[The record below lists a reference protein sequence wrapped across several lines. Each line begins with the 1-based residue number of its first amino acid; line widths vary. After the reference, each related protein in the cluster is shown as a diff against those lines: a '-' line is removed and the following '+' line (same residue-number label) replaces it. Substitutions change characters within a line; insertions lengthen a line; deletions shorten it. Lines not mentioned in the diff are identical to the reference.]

1 MSLFFQPYEG
11 KLPYLFVSYSH
22 KNSRE
27 VLETITGLNKKLRI
41 WYDEGI
47 PAGSDWPMNIQIHME
62 KCGAVLFFLSK
73 TALASPNC
81 LSEIRTAVSLRRPV
95 LYLPLDDSEPD
106 SEWAKLLNAC
116 TRLDAPQDALSRE
129 QAVLKSPLIKK
140 RFYRKWTD
148 HIPWK
153 AFGFFAALLIFL
165 AAAVLMALLLKG
177 VFDPPAPP
185 ATPSP
190 TLTWTPKPTASPH
203 PTPTVDPNNFPV
215 TFPDVQQENAVRD
228 QLNKYDGSIL
238 RTDLSSVTELY
249 FCGGMYLSDPGSVS
263 YEGGRFKVGSS
274 FVVEGKVK
282 DLSVIGSMGFLQK
295 LALIDQPVT
304 DLQPLTKLVLLEELY
319 LSGCEIS
326 SLEAVSHLP
335 SLKVLHLEHC
345 SVSDLRPLISLPSLQ
360 SVYVSADML
369 PLTVQSERGYEIYL
383 VP

>member
-22 KNSRE
+22 RNSRE
-27 VLETITGLNKKLRI
+27 VLETITLLNKKLRI

-47 PAGSDWPMNIQIHME
+47 PAGSDWPMNIQTHME
-62 KCGAVLFFLSK
+62 QCGAVLFFLSK

-153 AFGFFAALLIFL
+153 AFGFLAALLIFL
-165 AAAVLMALLLKG
+165 AAAVFMALLLNG

-190 TLTWTPKPTASPH
+190 TLEWTLRPTASPH

-215 TFPDVQQENAVRD
+215 TFPDSQQENAVRE
-228 QLNKYDGSIL
+228 QLNRYDGSIL

-249 FCGGMYLSDPGSVS
+249 FCGGMYLSNLDTVS
-263 YEGGRFKVGSS
+263 YEDGRFKVGSS

-282 DLSVIGSMGFLQK
+282 DLSIIGSMGFLQK

-304 DLQPLTKLVLLEELY
+304 DLQPLSKLVLLEELY

-345 SVSDLRPLISLPSLQ
+345 SGSDLRPLVSLPSLQ